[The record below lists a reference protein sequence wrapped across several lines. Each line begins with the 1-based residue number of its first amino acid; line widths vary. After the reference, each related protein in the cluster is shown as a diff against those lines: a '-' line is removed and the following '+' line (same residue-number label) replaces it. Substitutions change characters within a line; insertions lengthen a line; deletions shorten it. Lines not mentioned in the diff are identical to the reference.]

1 MCWDGM
7 MIIDIDHHDHGRS
20 INHSPPPLRLHDDAV
35 PSRPDVSHDRCA
47 CVHSSGYLSTPSES
61 PASGPLP
68 VIPEENEF
76 AQNSARETQCTRR
89 TTLYKRYVY

>member
-1 MCWDGM
+1 M
-7 MIIDIDHHDHGRS
+7 MIIDIDHHDPGRS
-20 INHSPPPLRLHDDAV
+20 FTPLL
-35 PSRPDVSHDRCA
+35 P
-47 CVHSSGYLSTPSES
+47 CVFTTMRFPGDQTYHTIVAPAFTALDTLSTPSES